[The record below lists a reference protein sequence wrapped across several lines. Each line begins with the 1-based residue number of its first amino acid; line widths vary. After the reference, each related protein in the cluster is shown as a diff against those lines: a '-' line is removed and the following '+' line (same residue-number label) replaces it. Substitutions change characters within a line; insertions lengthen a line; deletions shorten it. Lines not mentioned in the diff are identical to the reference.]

1 MAGGDSPSLAMY
13 VSDEGFYPEQ
23 SPKAL
28 REAHNP
34 SGNRENGLHSPGE
47 FLPGQLLTAYLS
59 LHSCAQVFL
68 GEDLNGSWLAYKVN
82 KKLS

>member
-1 MAGGDSPSLAMY
+1 MK
-13 VSDEGFYPEQ
+13 GFYPEQ

-47 FLPGQLLTAYLS
+47 FLPGQLLSA
-59 LHSCAQVFL
+59 HSIFISPFLCSSFL